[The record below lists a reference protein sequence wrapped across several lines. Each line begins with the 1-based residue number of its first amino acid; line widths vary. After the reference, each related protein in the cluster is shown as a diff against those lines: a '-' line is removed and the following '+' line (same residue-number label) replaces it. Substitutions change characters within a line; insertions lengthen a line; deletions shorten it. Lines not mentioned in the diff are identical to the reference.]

1 MTTAVRPARRR
12 SAGTASRLPSR
23 EQLLR
28 YLADHPDAA
37 SQRELVRAFALK
49 GQERDLL
56 RAMLRELQAEGL
68 LAGRRPRAR
77 AAGGLPAVAVLE
89 VSAIDADGEL
99 IARPSGRA
107 DDSPDPLPEIRLTA
121 AARGP
126 APAPGDRVLARLE
139 RQDEGY
145 RGQIIRVLPQSPTR
159 VIGVVEGTAR
169 QPRLRPLGARA
180 GLLELEPRRCR
191 RGRAGRA
198 GGGRTQRPGR
208 ASGVTGRS

>member
-1 MTTAVRPARRR
+1 MTTAVRPRRRR

-49 GQERDLL
+49 GQERELL
-56 RAMLRELQAEGL
+56 RAMLRELQADGL
-68 LAGRRPRAR
+68 LAGRGRGAR
-77 AAGGLPAVAVLE
+77 DEGGLPAVAVLE

-107 DDSPDPLPEIRLTA
+107 DNSPDPLPEIRLTA
-121 AARGP
+121 APRGP

-139 RQDEGY
+139 RQDEGW
-145 RGQIIRVLPQSPTR
+145 RGQIIGFCRRARPGSSGWSRAPRGSRGSGRSARARACSSSSPALPTR
-159 VIGVVEGTAR
+159 SRRASWWWPSAAAR
-169 QPRLRPLGARA
+169 PR
-180 GLLELEPRRCR
+180 
-191 RGRAGRA
+191 
-198 GGGRTQRPGR
+198 
-208 ASGVTGRS
+208 SGVTGRS